1 MKYNILGCLVAVI
14 IVLSGCSTIQE
25 NDISLELEQE
35 QSYAP
40 MVNLNGTIYASYD
53 LTKYEK
59 YSTGEVFG
67 EIKRRVPSSD
77 IENENLTSNYYDE
90 GTVIYNVKEDNEI
103 FLIEESPGIYSI
115 LEKLE

>member
-1 MKYNILGCLVAVI
+1 MKYTIFGCLVAVI
-14 IVLSGCSTIQE
+14 IVLSGCSTILE
-25 NDISLELEQE
+25 NDISDIEQE
-35 QSYAP
+35 QSYVP

-67 EIKRRVPSSD
+67 EIKKRVPSSD
-77 IENENLTSNYYDE
+77 IEKENLTSNYYDE
-90 GTVIYNVKEDNEI
+90 GTVIYNVKEDNKI
-103 FLIEESPGIYSI
+103 FLIEESPDIYSI

>member
-1 MKYNILGCLVAVI
+1 MKYNILVCIVAVI
-14 IVLSGCSTIQE
+14 IVLNGCSTIQE
-25 NDISLELEQE
+25 NDISLDKEQE
-35 QSYAP
+35 QSYVP

-53 LTKYEK
+53 LTKHEK

-77 IENENLTSNYYDE
+77 IEKENLTSNSYDE
-90 GTVIYNVKEDNEI
+90 GTVIYNVKEDDKL

>member
-1 MKYNILGCLVAVI
+1 LKYTILGCLVIVI
-14 IVLSGCSTIQE
+14 IVLSGCSTNQE
-25 NDISLELEQE
+25 NDNSLDIEQE
-35 QSYAP
+35 QSYVP

-53 LTKYEK
+53 LTKHEK

-90 GTVIYNVKEDNEI
+90 GTVIYNVEEDNEV
-103 FLIEESPGIYSI
+103 FLIEEESGVYSI
-115 LEKLE
+115 LEKIE